1 MFIKSLATVA
11 LIFTA
16 STGLAAEKNLS
27 SGEIETLLQGTT
39 IKGLH
44 FGVETRQYFAPS
56 GLTLWIKEGD
66 VAPSEARYKIEDDQY
81 CSSWAGLW
89 ADEDYGCFNIAHD
102 ADQGL
107 YYFIGENFRAPFVT
121 LSGFELHFD

>member
-1 MFIKSLATVA
+1 MHSKTLIAAA
-11 LIFTA
+11 LICAA
-16 STGLAAEKNLS
+16 SAGHAGEKTLS

-44 FGVETRQYFAPS
+44 YGVETRQYFAPS

-66 VAPSEARYKIEDDQY
+66 AAPSEARYKIEGDQY
-81 CSSWAGLW
+81 CSSWTGLW
-89 ADEDYGCFNIAHD
+89 AEESYGCFDIVQD
-102 ADQGL
+102 EEQGL
-107 YYFIGENFRAPFVT
+107 YYFIGENFRAPFVA